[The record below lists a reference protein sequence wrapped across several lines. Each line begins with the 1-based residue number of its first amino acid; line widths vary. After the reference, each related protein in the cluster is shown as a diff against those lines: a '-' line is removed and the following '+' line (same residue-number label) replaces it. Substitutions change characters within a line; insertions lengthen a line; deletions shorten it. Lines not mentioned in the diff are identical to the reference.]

1 MAGFDFNEF
10 KKKAVETAGNIAD
23 KSAEVARMV
32 AEKAEFLAR
41 KAKLKADIAGERS
54 SLRRKYQ
61 ELGKLYYNKY
71 KGSLDPDFAQTEAE
85 IELSMEKIAAKQE
98 ELETLRTEAEAAHID
113 IDEEPDIQVD
123 VEEEEDEPA
132 GDQETGEAEETAD
145 DGETDDK

>member
-1 MAGFDFNEF
+1 
-10 KKKAVETAGNIAD
+10 
-23 KSAEVARMV
+23 
-32 AEKAEFLAR
+32 
-41 KAKLKADIAGERS
+41 
-54 SLRRKYQ
+54 
-61 ELGKLYYNKY
+61 
-71 KGSLDPDFAQTEAE
+71 
-85 IELSMEKIAAKQE
+85 MEKIAAKQE